1 MQAITGTYVLHEHTF
16 PCKLVLQKRHD
27 RHIMIDLE
35 ALNARHGTDF
45 RLLGHYGGGEIG
57 AQRLVD
63 GKGCRFVLKHQPAG
77 QAPISTEALRSLG
90 YPAPRYVV
98 EGPGYHV
105 QEELP
110 GLPAGGWG
118 VSGFRIMARLV
129 ELNELLAGRAVDDDL
144 SWPETIVESVTVG
157 FEEFAVVGTLE
168 RHSDASREL
177 LALCRRAVERHAPG
191 LPASRDIVHMD
202 YTLANVLV
210 DGGAVTGV
218 IDWGGT
224 RTGDRLF
231 DLATLVYY
239 ARGRAPEIERY
250 VVERIGREGLSV
262 YLAHMAV
269 RQSDWSLR
277 HHGIAAGDEAVAYS
291 LDLARWFP

>member
-1 MQAITGTYVLHEHTF
+1 MF
-16 PCKLVLQKRHD
+16 PCKSVLQNRHD
-27 RHIMIDLE
+27 RHLVIDLE
-35 ALNARHGTDF
+35 ALNERHDTDF
-45 RLLGHYGGGEIG
+45 RLLGHYEGGEVG
-57 AQRLVD
+57 ARRLVD
-63 GKGCRFVLKHQPAG
+63 GDGRRFVLKHQPAG
-77 QAPISTEALRSLG
+77 LAPITTETLRSLG

-98 EGPGYHV
+98 EGHGYHV

-110 GLPAGGWG
+110 GRPAGGWG
-118 VSGFRIMARLV
+118 VADPRIMARLV
-129 ELNELLAGRAVDDDL
+129 ELNALLSGRAVDDDL
-144 SWPETIVESVTVG
+144 SWPDTIVESVTVG

-210 DGGAVTGV
+210 AAAAVTGI

-231 DLATLVYY
+231 DLTTLVYY
-239 ARGRAPEIERY
+239 ARGRAAEIERY
-250 VVERIGREGLSV
+250 VVERIGVEGLSV

-277 HHGIAAGDEAVAYS
+277 HHGLAAGDEAVEYA
-291 LDLARWFP
+291 LGLARRFP